1 MTNARKPQSM
11 AATDRVG
18 GVVQHIESSIFSG
31 ELGPG
36 DRLPAERQL
45 SEQLGVSRSVVR
57 EALGRLATVGLIE
70 SRQGSGTRV
79 AVPTDQPIVTGFRR
93 LLHSGE
99 FRLEHLRQV
108 RTPLEVTIVRLAS
121 QHRTESHLAALQAQ
135 YEIVCNPELTLAEN
149 VTADL
154 EFHAILAR
162 ASGNP
167 LMEMVLRPLLLGP
180 IQELIIETRQSK
192 LGRYDVE
199 LAEKEHGQIL
209 AAVRA
214 QDADAAEAALLAH
227 IENSVLGVDPPRQ
240 RARLKA
246 NRDSDAR

>member
-1 MTNARKPQSM
+1 MSAVPRNKQPEP
-11 AATDRVG
+11 DRVAQ
-18 GVVQHIESSIFSG
+18 VVQHLESSILSG
-31 ELGPG
+31 KLGPG

-45 SEQLGVSRSVVR
+45 SEDLGVSRSVVR

-79 AVPTDQPIVTGFRR
+79 ALPTDQPIVTGFQR

-108 RTPLEVTIVRLAS
+108 RTPLEVTIVRLAALN
-121 QHRTESHLAALQAQ
+121 RTEAHLAALEMQ
-135 YEIVCNPELTLAEN
+135 YEIVCNPHLSLAEH

-180 IQELIIETRQSK
+180 IQELIIETRRSI

-199 LAEKEHGQIL
+199 LAEQEHGQIL
-209 AAVRA
+209 AAVKA
-214 QDADAAEAALLAH
+214 QDPDAAEAALRAH
-227 IENSVLGVDPPRQ
+227 IDNSVVGADPPR
-240 RARLKA
+240 RKLRLKA
-246 NRDSDAR
+246 KPSE